1 MAEPREVEHWAFA
14 AIAHAHDAQPRDS
27 HLRQPRAGFFRVQAD
42 RKGGDFLP
50 AHSPRVIGSL
60 RYCVGCALR
69 YCDGFCRCAW
79 YGLSSKSKAKIN

>member
-1 MAEPREVEHWAFA
+1 MAEPREGSAAHA

-50 AHSPRVIGSL
+50 AHSPRVWARCVTASAARCVTATVSVAVL
-60 RYCVGCALR
+60 RTDCLR
-69 YCDGFCRCAW
+69 
-79 YGLSSKSKAKIN
+79 KIKPR